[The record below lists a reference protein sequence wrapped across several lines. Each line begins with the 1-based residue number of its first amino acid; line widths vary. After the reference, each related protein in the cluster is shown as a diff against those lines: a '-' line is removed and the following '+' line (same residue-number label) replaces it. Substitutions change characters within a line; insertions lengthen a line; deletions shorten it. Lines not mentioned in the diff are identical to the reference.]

1 METDERAP
9 SVQAIDAKR
18 EHELVAQAVAIYAG
32 LNKLDL
38 DVFECAGGARERT
51 RAPKAHGLGAE
62 QCGDL
67 SGTARLAYTSGVVC
81 TCAPAATGR
90 ARA

>member
-9 SVQAIDAKR
+9 SVRAIDGQR

-32 LNKLDL
+32 LNEQEL

-51 RAPKAHGLGAE
+51 RAPEAHGLGAE
-62 QCGDL
+62 QCGNL
-67 SGTARLAYTSGVVC
+67 SGTARRAYTSGSSVHMRIGYHW
-81 TCAPAATGR
+81 AGR
-90 ARA
+90 A